1 MGVLREIT
9 ERTLKDKE
17 DLRKRVEKKKNKGQC
32 GAPGG
37 GRKGTSRGEP
47 EDGEGSDKGETT
59 QTK

>member
-17 DLRKRVEKKKNKGQC
+17 DLRERVEEKRAKVNVGLL
-32 GAPGG
+32 GR
-37 GRKGTSRGEP
+37 RKGTSRGEP

-59 QTK
+59 KTK